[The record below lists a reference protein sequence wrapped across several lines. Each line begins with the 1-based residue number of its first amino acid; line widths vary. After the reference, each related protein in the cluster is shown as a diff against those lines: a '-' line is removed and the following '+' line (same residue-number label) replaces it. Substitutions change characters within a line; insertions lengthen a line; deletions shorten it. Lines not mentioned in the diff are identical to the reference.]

1 MENITHH
8 IIEWYLANR
17 RELPWRATR
26 DPYKIW
32 LSEII
37 LQQTR
42 VNQGLSYYQ
51 KFVTHY
57 PDVKSLAGAPL
68 DEVLNL
74 WQGLGYYSRANNL
87 HAAAKVIVSDYEGRF
102 PETTDELMKII
113 GIGSYTAAAVASMAF
128 DVPAVVVDGNV
139 FRVLS
144 RLFGIHTPINTSA
157 GKKEF
162 TLLGQQLMDTRQPG
176 TFNQAMMEFG
186 ALCCTPNQPLC
197 GTCIFN
203 ERCYAKANSLIHLLP
218 VKKPK
223 NKVRHRFFYYFLIEL
238 ESLSQKAYYL
248 KRRTEKDIW
257 KNLYDLPLVEYEKE
271 VNPAEAI
278 NHPVISGYFQD
289 HPFTV
294 VQVSN
299 SYKHKLTHQ
308 QINTTFIHIRI
319 RNKLNISGENYLL
332 LTDKEEIKNY
342 PVPRLIEQYL
352 QDQKILKAE

>member
-1 MENITHH
+1 MEKFTHQ

-57 PDVKSLAGAPL
+57 PDIKSLASAPL

-87 HAAAKVIVSDYEGRF
+87 HAAAKVIVSDYGGRF
-102 PETTDELMKII
+102 PETTDELMKIV
-113 GIGSYTAAAVASMAF
+113 GIGSYTAAAIASMAF

-139 FRVLS
+139 FRLLA
-144 RLFGIHTPINTSA
+144 RLYGIQTPINTSA

-162 TLLGQQLMDTRQPG
+162 SLLGQQLMDTRQPA
-176 TFNQAMMEFG
+176 TFNQAIMEFG
-186 ALCCTPNQPLC
+186 ALCCTPNLPLC
-197 GTCIFN
+197 GQCIFN
-203 ERCYAKANSLIHLLP
+203 DRCYAKANKLIHVLP

-223 NKVRHRFFYYFLIEL
+223 NKVRNRYFYYFLIEL
-238 ESLSQKAYYL
+238 DSGSQKAYYL
-248 KRRTEKDIW
+248 NRRTEKDIW
-257 KNLYDLPLVEYEKE
+257 KNLYDLPLVEYAQE

-278 NHPVISGYFQD
+278 SHPAISAYMQGL
-289 HPFTV
+289 PFTV
-294 VQVSN
+294 VQVSD

-308 QINTTFIHIRI
+308 HINTTFIHIRV

-332 LTDKEEIKNY
+332 LIAEEEIKNY
-342 PVPRLIEQYL
+342 PVPRLMEQYL
-352 QDQKILKAE
+352 QDQKILEAE